1 MQFIT
6 EITTLVGE
14 HCIPF
19 PFILQIIQG
28 FFYCHNYTI
37 VNYSRLN
44 KQLEQNHILL
54 LKFTKPLSFKHLLN
68 RVISISIT
76 VSMHNI
82 TQRYFIYIYI
92 SISKLWLSYLGCV
105 LQFIFWG
112 KFKNYTNLIKL
123 LLQTS
128 HTAGNK
134 MWSS

>member
-6 EITTLVGE
+6 EITILVGE

-19 PFILQIIQG
+19 LFILQIIQG
-28 FFYCHNYTI
+28 FFYCYNYTI
-37 VNYSRLN
+37 ANYDRFN
-44 KQLEQNHILL
+44 KQLEQYHILL
-54 LKFTKPLSFKHLLN
+54 LKLTKPLSFKHLLY

-76 VSMHNI
+76 ISMHN
-82 TQRYFIYIYI
+82 TTHRYFIYIY
-92 SISKLWLSYLGCV
+92 ISKLWLSYLGCV

-123 LLQTS
+123 LLQAS